1 MKVEQSV
8 VTFRSGAIRF
18 DPGTRVLYVSGSPAK
33 LGSRAFDLLEAL
45 IERRDRL
52 VPKQE
57 LMDVVWPGLVVEENN
72 LQVHVMTLRK
82 LLGAEAV
89 TTVSG
94 RGYRFALVPDG
105 ERRLERAGHEDE
117 APMTAA
123 ASFLFGRES
132 LIAVTCA
139 LLRRREVRLVTLVGA
154 GGSGKTRVALQVT
167 AELAHD
173 FADGSYIVMLA
184 PVRDPAFV
192 ASAIAAVLQLQEVG
206 SRPADE
212 LVIAHL
218 KSREA
223 LLTLDNFEHLRDAV
237 PLVGR
242 LLESCPKLKILI
254 TSRAV
259 LRMAAE
265 HDVVVPPLALPDR
278 ADNTSK
284 VLNSPAVQ
292 LFLERIRASGRP
304 VPTSEETLVIGEI
317 CTRLDGLPLALEL
330 AAARLKVLS
339 PQALLVR
346 LEHRLQLLKS
356 GPADLPER
364 QRTLRNAI
372 GWSYGLLDP
381 QHQRLFQRL
390 SAFVGGWSL
399 DAAEAVCSEDG
410 ETEAVL
416 DGLEDLIDQSLVQ
429 RVDDVGGQSRFMMLE
444 TIREYAFEQLEPRA
458 EVIAARRRHAMF
470 FVGLAEKAEPHLTHG
485 GRRPWL
491 HQLQAEVNN
500 FRSAL
505 GFLLEERSDVESGVR
520 LAAALPWMWY
530 FGGQYAEGRRWLS
543 IALAK
548 ADAADP
554 RLFAK
559 ALTGSARLAM
569 YSGDS
574 GQAIE
579 HAQRSVELCR
589 QTGDKRALAF
599 ALFHL
604 GLAMAMKSGHGDP
617 GRQFIKE
624 SEDAFT
630 AVADAWGIALA
641 TSYFAVVSTFDP
653 QQDER
658 SKELLLKGRALF
670 AALDDDWGM
679 STSLHYLRTIAMRQ
693 GAYDQARQYS
703 DEVMRIARELGDGYR
718 VARNL
723 HGLAEIAMAEAKY
736 AEAISHLKA
745 SISMSREQ
753 GRVGDIALQLR
764 LLARLELLEGRPDH
778 TVRLLA
784 AASTVAEHD
793 RTMPLDDPLLTEQAL
808 AQARHQLGERRFDH
822 EWSMG
827 LAMSW
832 DQAVSWAL
840 SA

>member
-1 MKVEQSV
+1 MKVAQSV

-18 DPGTRVLYVSGSPAK
+18 DPGARVLYASGSPAK

-72 LQVHVMTLRK
+72 LQVHVVTLRK
-82 LLGAEAV
+82 LLGAEAI

-94 RGYRFALVPDG
+94 RGYRLTLVPDG
-105 ERRLERAGHEDE
+105 ERRLERAGNEDQ
-117 APMTAA
+117 APLTAV
-123 ASFLFGRES
+123 ASLLFGRES
-132 LIAVTCA
+132 LIAATCA
-139 LLRRREVRLVTLVGA
+139 LLRRREVRLATLVGA

-167 AELAHD
+167 AELTHD

-184 PVRDPAFV
+184 PVRDPAFIG
-192 ASAIAAVLQLQEVG
+192 SAIAAVLHLQEVG
-206 SRPADE
+206 SRQADE

-218 KSREA
+218 KSRET

-259 LRMAAE
+259 LRLATE
-265 HDVVVPPLALPDR
+265 HDVVVPPLALPNR
-278 ADNTSK
+278 ADNASK
-284 VLNSPAVQ
+284 ILNSPAVQ
-292 LFLERIRASGRP
+292 LFLDRVRASGRP
-304 VPTSEETLVIGEI
+304 VPSSEETLVIGEV
-317 CTRLDGLPLALEL
+317 CRRLDGLPLALEL

-339 PQALLVR
+339 PQALLDR
-346 LEHRLQLLKS
+346 LEHRLQILKS
-356 GPADLPER
+356 GPTDLPER
-364 QRTLRNAI
+364 QRTLRSAI

-381 QHQRLFQRL
+381 HHQRLFQRL
-390 SAFVGGWSL
+390 SVFVGGWSL
-399 DAAEAVCSEDG
+399 DAAEAVCSDNG

-416 DGLEDLIDQSLVQ
+416 DGLEHLIDQSLVQ

-444 TIREYAFEQLEPRA
+444 TIREYALEQLEQGA
-458 EVIAARRRHAMF
+458 EVIAARRRHASF
-470 FVGLAEKAEPHLTHG
+470 FVEFAEKAEPHLTHG
-485 GRRPWL
+485 GRRFWL
-491 HQLQAEVNN
+491 QQLQAEVNN

-505 GFLLEERSDVESGVR
+505 GFLLEEHSDVESGMR
-520 LAAALPWMWY
+520 LAAAMPWMWY

-548 ADAADP
+548 ATAADP

-569 YSGDS
+569 YSGDP

-579 HAQRSVELCR
+579 QAQRSVELCR
-589 QTGDKRALAF
+589 QTGDKRGLAF

-604 GLAMAMKSGHGDP
+604 GLALAMKSGHGDP

-624 SEDAFT
+624 SEDAFA
-630 AVADAWGIALA
+630 AVADAWGVALA

-658 SKELLLKGRALF
+658 SKQLLLKGRALF
-670 AALDDDWGM
+670 TALDDDWGM

-693 GAYDQARQYS
+693 GEYIQARQYS
-703 DEVMRIARELGDGYR
+703 DDAMRIARELGDGYR

-723 HGLAEIAMAEAKY
+723 HGLAEIAMAEAQN

-753 GRVGDIALQLR
+753 GRVGDSALQLR

-784 AASTVAEHD
+784 ASSTVAEHD
-793 RTMPLDDPLLTEQAL
+793 RTMPPDVPALTEQAL
-808 AQARHQLGERRFDH
+808 SQAHQQLGDRRFDH

-840 SA
+840 AA

>member
-1 MKVEQSV
+1 MKVAQSV

-18 DPGTRVLYVSGSPAK
+18 DPSARVLYVNGSLAK

-57 LMDVVWPGLVVEENN
+57 LMDRVWPGLVVEENN
-72 LQVHVMTLRK
+72 LQVHVGTLRK
-82 LLGAEAV
+82 LLGADAI

-94 RGYRFALVPDG
+94 RGYRFTLAPDG
-105 ERRLERAGHEDE
+105 EPRIERAGHDGQ
-117 APMTAA
+117 ALVTAN
-123 ASFLFGRES
+123 ASRLFGRES
-132 LIAVTCA
+132 LIASTCT
-139 LLRRREVRLVTLVGA
+139 LLRRRDVRLVTLTGA

-167 AELAHD
+167 AEFAHD

-192 ASAIAAVLQLQEVG
+192 ASAIAAVLQLQEIG
-206 SRPADE
+206 GRPTDE

-223 LLTLDNFEHLRDAV
+223 LLTLDNFEHLPDAGA
-237 PLVGR
+237 LVGR

-259 LRMAAE
+259 LRLTAE
-265 HDVVVPPLALPDR
+265 NDVLVPPLALPDP
-278 ADNTSK
+278 ADSTSK

-292 LFLERIRASGRP
+292 LFLERAKASGRP
-304 VPTSEETLVIGEI
+304 VPTSEETPVIGQI
-317 CTRLDGLPLALEL
+317 CSRLDGLPLALEL

-339 PQALLVR
+339 PQTLLVR
-346 LEHRLQLLKS
+346 LEHRLQILKS
-356 GPADLPER
+356 GPTDLPER
-364 QRTLRNAI
+364 QRTLRSAI

-390 SAFVGGWSL
+390 SVFIGGWSL

-416 DGLEDLIDQSLVQ
+416 ECLEHLIDQSLVQ
-429 RVDDVGGQSRFMMLE
+429 RIDDVGGQSRFTMLE
-444 TIREYAFEQLEPRA
+444 TVREYAIEQLEQHA
-458 EVIAARRRHAMF
+458 EVICARRRHANY
-470 FVGLAEKAEPHLTHG
+470 FVELAEKAEPHVTHG
-485 GRRPWL
+485 GRKPWL
-491 HQLQAEVNN
+491 QRLQAEVNN

-505 GFLLEERSDVESGVR
+505 GFLIEEHSDVESGMR

-543 IALAK
+543 IALAQ
-548 ADAADP
+548 ATAAEP
-554 RLFAK
+554 HLVAK
-559 ALTGSARLAM
+559 ALTGSARLEM
-569 YSGDS
+569 YSGDP
-574 GQAIE
+574 GCAIE
-579 HAQRSVELCR
+579 HAQRSVELYR
-589 QTGDKRALAF
+589 QTGDERGLGF

-604 GLAMAMKSGHGDP
+604 GLAMAMKSGQGDP
-617 GRQFIKE
+617 GRQFIRE
-624 SEDAFT
+624 SQDAF
-630 AVADAWGIALA
+630 AAARDPWGIALA

-653 QQDER
+653 QQDEH

-723 HGLAEIAMAEAKY
+723 QGLAEIAMAEAKN

-745 SISMSREQ
+745 SISISREQ

-764 LLARLELLEGRPDH
+764 LLARLELLDSRPDH
-778 TVRLLA
+778 TARLLA
-784 AASTVAEHD
+784 AASTVTEHD
-793 RTMPLDDPLLTEQAL
+793 RTMPPDDPAVTEHTL
-808 AQARHQLGERRFDH
+808 AQARQQLGERRFDH

-840 SA
+840 AA